1 MNEQKLREMMKIYT
15 VSKQVNK
22 KAEKNFL
29 KFSHQFYK
37 MHKAD
42 MTPELLNEINSLR
55 QQIKV
60 EKQNF
65 SKQTSPI
72 ISPRLSENPKLIP
85 PNQTSITDL
94 VIENKQKIDS
104 IILEAAHAQIF
115 KLYIEEIKDLKQQLN
130 KANIMIETQKKQY
143 DIRLETLNNQI
154 VDQKRINDDL
164 KKEVKVLKQ
173 ILLEKLYNRQTT
185 ELSTKTQ
192 NESLEKYHSINTSTS
207 NSVIT
212 KEKSLDLFKSEIEQA
227 LNIYRLDKQN
237 TQIQESKTQ
246 KS

>member
-42 MTPELLNEINSLR
+42 MAPELLNEINSLR

-72 ISPRLSENPKLIP
+72 ISPRHSENPKSIL
-85 PNQTSITDL
+85 PNQTPISDL
-94 VIENKQKIDS
+94 VNENKQKLDS
-104 IILEAAHAQIF
+104 IVLEAAHAQIF

-130 KANIMIETQKKQY
+130 KANQMMETQKKQY
-143 DIRLETLNNQI
+143 DIRLETINNQL
-154 VDQKRINDDL
+154 VDQKRINEDL
-164 KKEVKVLKQ
+164 KKDVKVLKQ
-173 ILLEKLYNRQTT
+173 MLMEKLHTRQIT
-185 ELSTKTQ
+185 EISNKTQ
-192 NESLEKYHSINTSTS
+192 NESLEKYQSINTSTS
-207 NSVIT
+207 NSCHT
-212 KEKSLDLFKSEIEQA
+212 RKKSLEDFKSEIEQA
-227 LNIYRLDKQN
+227 LNIYRLDKQT
-237 TQIQESKTQ
+237 TQCQESRTQ
-246 KS
+246 K